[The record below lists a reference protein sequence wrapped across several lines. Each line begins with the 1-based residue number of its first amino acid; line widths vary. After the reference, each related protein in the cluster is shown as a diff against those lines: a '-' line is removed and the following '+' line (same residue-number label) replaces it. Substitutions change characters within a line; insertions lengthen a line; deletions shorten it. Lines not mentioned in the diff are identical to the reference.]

1 MGKVGFHMRMDQDLH
16 ASVMEAATGLD
27 MSMNELINTIL
38 SDFVAVDEMYVMRL
52 KIERLGTD
60 DEITGIEFR
69 GPSGL
74 NAL

>member
-1 MGKVGFHMRMDQDLH
+1 MRMDQDLH
-16 ASVMEAATGLD
+16 ASVMEIAEGLD
-27 MSMNELINTIL
+27 ISMNEFINTIL
-38 SDFVAVDEMYVMRL
+38 QDFVAVDEMYIMRL
-52 KIERLGTD
+52 KIERLGTG